1 MIHNK
6 NREKKNKRNIEK
18 LHIRAKR
25 GTDEKKK
32 KKRKSGLIRKARCCH
47 HSFYGQPSTVVSG
60 VVAIEEG

>member
-32 KKRKSGLIRKARCCH
+32 RKKVRADSKGEVLSSLLLLATV
-47 HSFYGQPSTVVSG
+47 YGREWCGSN
-60 VVAIEEG
+60 

>member
-32 KKRKSGLIRKARCCH
+32 KKESQG
-47 HSFYGQPSTVVSG
+47 
-60 VVAIEEG
+60 